1 MKKSVLFSTTAVTVG
16 LATVLTMGA
25 ISPASA
31 KGEGSG
37 KGSDSSF
44 SATATTGT
52 AKVED
57 SGSSSKLSAAV
68 DFSVTGVPANYTSVQ
83 DLASQL
89 VFKIVALPADATTAP
104 ATAPASTGKSSGK
117 GKSDNKGS
125 GKDLSKNLF
134 KENTTLALSAGTL
147 TGKLQLRASKTAGVA
162 NYGVYPMIAADARTG
177 LAAQSGTPVFV
188 VVTTAAD
195 GTVSFTQSAPIT
207 VDLAANTGTLKT
219 PQTAVVNV
227 PADGKSY
234 VLEITATE
242 SGDDNPG
249 QPHVVAKVPV
259 AGTGAVTLTLPLLKS
274 GTYSFNLV
282 AVAATG
288 GFTLGT
294 DGALTAPLT
303 VG

>member
-147 TGKLQLRASKTAGVA
+147 T
-162 NYGVYPMIAADARTG
+162 
-177 LAAQSGTPVFV
+177 
-188 VVTTAAD
+188 
-195 GTVSFTQSAPIT
+195 
-207 VDLAANTGTLKT
+207 
-219 PQTAVVNV
+219 
-227 PADGKSY
+227 
-234 VLEITATE
+234 
-242 SGDDNPG
+242 
-249 QPHVVAKVPV
+249 
-259 AGTGAVTLTLPLLKS
+259 
-274 GTYSFNLV
+274 
-282 AVAATG
+282 
-288 GFTLGT
+288 
-294 DGALTAPLT
+294 
-303 VG
+303 